1 MAQLN
6 LLWLKMLL
14 LLNKLNKLFLLL
26 LQMKLLL
33 R

>member
-26 LQMKLLL
+26 LQMKLPL